1 MALAGEYSL
10 GLVFPELSWLIV
22 DPSGGPL
29 LLRVSECWL
38 LVAEIMVFRG
48 QEALLPLGHSLW
60 PEPQCCPSHRG
71 NMRLSPLLW
80 RRQISFYSFNSA
92 RHPGAVLGAEDAV
105 NRPKALPP
113 QLAFQ

>member
-1 MALAGEYSL
+1 MALAGEHRL

-48 QEALLPLGHSLW
+48 QEALLPLGHSG
-60 PEPQCCPSHRG
+60 QS
-71 NMRLSPLLW
+71 LSAVPPTGGICASPHCSGEGKSPFIHS
-80 RRQISFYSFNSA
+80 QGS